1 LASPQGRHTV
11 LVGETGAGPG
21 TGVPSIDVVLAR
33 GVRWTIKLNGG
44 AGTETVDMGRGDLSD
59 LTFGAEVSTATVE
72 LPPPNGTETVT
83 MAGGARPIGHR
94 GPARSPAFGGAG
106 RVLLDGSDH
115 TGVAGG
121 SVFSDPGW
129 STARNRYA
137 VDLTAG
143 VSDFRMSR
151 S

>member
-1 LASPQGRHTV
+1 MSTPTGSGIRPLASPQGRHTV

-59 LTFGAEVSTATVE
+59 LTFGA
-72 LPPPNGTETVT
+72 
-83 MAGGARPIGHR
+83 
-94 GPARSPAFGGAG
+94 
-106 RVLLDGSDH
+106 
-115 TGVAGG
+115 
-121 SVFSDPGW
+121 
-129 STARNRYA
+129 
-137 VDLTAG
+137 G